1 MVAEAGGRAGAEV
14 PDVIDVTDVGEV
26 GDLGSA
32 KGMIV
37 ESSAGVKTGDR
48 IGLE

>member
-1 MVAEAGGRAGAEV
+1 MGEVAEAGGRAGADV
-14 PDVIDVTDVGEV
+14 PDVTDVGDV

-32 KGMIV
+32 KGMTL
-37 ESSAGVKTGDR
+37 ESFGGTGTGDR